1 MVPPVQPVPRGFQD
15 QWGPLVLPVPPALQV
30 PQALPAR
37 LAQLVLSV
45 PRELL
50 VLLVLPDGTAPPPL
64 WRWARFRPGRQARL
78 LRSAM

>member
-1 MVPPVQPVPRGFQD
+1 M
-15 QWGPLVLPVPPALQV
+15 PPALRVPQALPARLALRV

-50 VLLVLPDGTAPPPL
+50 VLLVLPDGTEPPPL
-64 WRWARFRPGRQARL
+64 WRWARFRPGRQVRL